1 VLCARKFQILKELD
15 ETVRNIRKATQK
27 TNPNFVTDNG
37 ELKKWVAI
45 NKAQNFDAELIE
57 LLLESTELKEKF
69 FVEVKGTLVLTKTC
83 LCSFWS
89 RKIT

>member
-1 VLCARKFQILKELD
+1 MKLYETLEKQLKNE
-15 ETVRNIRKATQK
+15 
-27 TNPNFVTDNG
+27 PNFVTDNG

-69 FVEVKGTLVLTKTC
+69 LWKLKEPWFLTKTC